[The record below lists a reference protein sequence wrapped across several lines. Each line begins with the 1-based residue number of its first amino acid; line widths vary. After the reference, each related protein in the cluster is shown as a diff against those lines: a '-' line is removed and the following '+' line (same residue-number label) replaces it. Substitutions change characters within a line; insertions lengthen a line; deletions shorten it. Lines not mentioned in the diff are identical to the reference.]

1 MGRFFETAMPYVAA
15 LLPTIGVAFLFYY
28 VMKYILEGDRRERL
42 AQARWERA
50 EHSGSTA
57 AVPEAPEG
65 REAAEGGAASE
76 VHVSP
81 GPASEAHVSPGPAS
95 EVHVSP
101 GAAGEST
108 TTPPSGSAE

>member
-1 MGRFFETAMPYVAA
+1 MPYVAA

-76 VHVSP
+76 AHVSP

>member
-50 EHSGSTA
+50 EHGGSAA
-57 AVPEAPEG
+57 AVPEAPQGPEAPEG
-65 REAAEGGAASE
+65 PEAVEDEA
-76 VHVSP
+76 
-81 GPASEAHVSPGPAS
+81 ASEAHVSPGA
-95 EVHVSP
+95 V
-101 GAAGEST
+101 GEST
-108 TTPPSGSAE
+108 TRPPSGSAG